1 MLPDWMVEPAKQ
13 VPALAVLVTLVV
25 LFLNHLKDARKADA
39 EDRKADSEQRAAD
52 RSTIAEIVRVTT
64 EERRETSKRIEE
76 ISNAAHETA
85 NETKEKFIAAINQ
98 MQLSLSKLENV
109 IESRTKA

>member
-25 LFLNHLKDARKADA
+25 LFLNHLREAKAWDADQRKADR
-39 EDRKADSEQRAAD
+39 D
-52 RSTIAEIVRVTT
+52 TITEIVRCTT

-76 ISNAAHETA
+76 ISNAAHESA
-85 NETKEKFIAAINQ
+85 SDTKERFIHAINE
-98 MQLSLSKLENV
+98 MRASLNELRTV
-109 IESRTKA
+109 IASRKE